1 MPPRPSQNRYR
12 TLSSLFTAIADA
24 IRAKTGETSQIIA
37 DDFPTAI
44 NAIPTEGGSIIP
56 STIPDDG
63 KTRICYKIPEDAQT
77 FGKTITLNFYQ
88 NTSTTTVTIDWG
100 DNTTETTTP
109 YAGRVEKQ
117 HACLTTGEHI
127 VSLTINDGSI
137 YFGGSEA
144 NTIYGNNTSYQRD
157 YIQWVILGD
166 NITQLHSYALSY
178 CSGLQEIRF
187 PSSGFTSIQQ
197 NAFEYSGLKSIT
209 IPNTVTNISANAFS
223 SCYNL
228 KTVVLPANETLHA
241 IENYMFEYCYSLDNV
256 TMPTQYTVINQGVFR
271 SCRSLKTIT
280 LSGDTTNIGSN
291 VFTSCYNL
299 TNINIPST
307 VTTIGAASFQNCYG
321 LQKIRFNSSTP
332 PTVNS
337 SNTFSGIPTSCII
350 SVPTGNLSA
359 YTSATNYPSSS
370 TYTYI
375 EETL

>member
-1 MPPRPSQNRYR
+1 MPNTYT
-12 TLSSLFTAIADA
+12 TLSDLFTAIADA

-44 NAIPTEGGSIIP
+44 NAIPAEGGSIIP

-77 FGKTITLNFYQ
+77 FGKTITLNFHQ
-88 NTSTTTVTIDWG
+88 NTSTTSVTIDWG
-100 DNTTETTTP
+100 DSTTETTTLS
-109 YAGRVEKQ
+109 AGRVEKQ
-117 HACLTTGEHI
+117 HAYSTTGEHI
-127 VSLTINDGSI
+127 VSLTINSGNI

-144 NTIYGNNTSYQRD
+144 NTIYGSNTSYQRN
-157 YIQWVILGD
+157 YIQWVVLG
-166 NITQLHSYALSY
+166 NNVTQLHAYALSY

-197 NAFEYSGLKSIT
+197 NAFEYSGIKSIT
-209 IPNTVTNISANAFS
+209 LPNTITNISSNAFS
-223 SCYNL
+223 YCYDL
-228 KTVVLPANETLHA
+228 KTVVLPTNETLHA
-241 IENYMFEYCYSLDNV
+241 IENYMFAYCYNLDNV
-256 TMPTQYTVINQGVFR
+256 TIPAQYTVINQGIFR
-271 SCRSLKTIT
+271 SCRNLKTIT
-280 LSGDTTNIGSN
+280 LPEDTTNIGSN

-299 TNINIPST
+299 ININIPSE

-321 LQKIRFNSSTP
+321 LQKMRFNSTTP
-332 PTVNS
+332 PTINS

-350 SVPTGNLSA
+350 SVPTGSLSA